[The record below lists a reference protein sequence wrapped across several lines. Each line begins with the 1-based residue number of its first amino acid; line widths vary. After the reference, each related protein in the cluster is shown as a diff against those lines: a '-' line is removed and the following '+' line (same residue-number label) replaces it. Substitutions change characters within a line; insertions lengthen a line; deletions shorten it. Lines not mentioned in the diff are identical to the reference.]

1 MREAQLTRVQRDP
14 AMPVL
19 GLEQGRRPIL
29 AVPHDRQ
36 SSSGKL
42 NAQLMTAAGGWAQLE
57 LAQPPSAFHDA
68 IVQPGH
74 LPCLGWLIEQANAVE
89 SPVLLQDVI
98 PLALGQLRLSLD
110 DGPVGL
116 GNLAGSELVRETA
129 CRLARAGQQEDARRG
144 TVQSVDQPD
153 IDVSRLLIARL
164 QVVTGPRDQTRVSRR
179 VSLGEQSRG
188 LVDDQAMVVFVKNI
202 NLHCPG
208 SATSMI
214 RLTRIVA
221 YDPFPSSN
229 AIFSACRP
237 ACNSSANS
245 ENSRFSGDTS
255 GSRVPLERKTSL
267 RWRTRRSFQES

>member
-14 AMPVL
+14 ATPVL
-19 GLEQGRRPIL
+19 GPEKGRRPIL
-29 AVPHDRQ
+29 TVPQDRQ

-42 NAQLMTAAGGWAQLE
+42 NSQLMTAASVRTQLE
-57 LAQPPSAFHDA
+57 LAQPPSAFHDS
-68 IVQPGH
+68 IVHAGQ
-74 LPCLGWLIEQANAVE
+74 LPFSGWLVEQANPVE
-89 SPVLLQDVI
+89 SPVLLHDVI

-110 DGPVGL
+110 DGPVGF
-116 GNLAGSELVRETA
+116 GNLAGSELVRKTA
-129 CRLARAGQQEDARRG
+129 CRLARAGQQDGARRG

-164 QVVTGPRDQTRVSRR
+164 QVVTGPRDQARVSCR
-179 VSLGEQSRG
+179 VSLGEQSRR
-188 LVDDQAMVVFVKNI
+188 LVDGQAMIVFVENV
-202 NLHCPG
+202 NLHCPW

-229 AIFSACRP
+229 AFFSACRP
-237 ACNSSANS
+237 ARNSSASS

-255 GSRVPLERKTSL
+255 GSRVPLERKTSF

>member
-1 MREAQLTRVQRDP
+1 MREAQPTRVQRDP
-14 AMPVL
+14 ALPVL
-19 GLEQGRRPIL
+19 SLEQGRRSIL

-36 SSSGKL
+36 PSSGKL
-42 NAQLMTAAGGWAQLE
+42 NSQLMTAAGGRTQLE
-57 LAQPPSAFHDA
+57 LAQPPSAFHDS
-68 IVQPGH
+68 IVQPGQ
-74 LPCLGWLIEQANAVE
+74 LPFLGWLVEQANPVE
-89 SPVLLQDVI
+89 SPVLLQEVI
-98 PLALGQLRLSLD
+98 PLALEQFRLSLD

-116 GNLAGSELVRETA
+116 GNLAGSELVRKTA

-153 IDVSRLLIARL
+153 IDVARLLIARF
-164 QVVTGPRDQTRVSRR
+164 QVVTGPRDQARVSCR

-188 LVDDQAMVVFVKNI
+188 LVDDQAMIVFVENV
-202 NLHCPG
+202 NLHCPW

-229 AIFSACRP
+229 AIFSACLP
-237 ACNSSANS
+237 ARNSSASS

-255 GSRVPLERKTSL
+255 GSRVPLERKTSF